1 LKKTLIVLLCLLLA
15 STAIYAYAASYRQG
29 SYGSA
34 VREIQTRLKNWGY
47 YNGEVDG
54 IYGSRTTA
62 AVKQFQKNNGLAA
75 DGIAGPQTL
84 KAMGISSSSTTSST
98 SNDVELLARIIA
110 AEARG
115 EPYIGQVAVG
125 AVILNR
131 VEHASFPNTLAGVI
145 YQSGAF
151 TAVDDGQ
158 FASVA
163 VTETSRKAANAA
175 LSGWDP
181 TGGAIYY
188 YNPAVA
194 TSKWIWSR
202 PVSCTIGEHVF
213 CS

>member
-202 PVSCTIGEHVF
+202 PVLCTIGEHVF

>member
-1 LKKTLIVLLCLLLA
+1 MKKTLIVLLCLLLA

-202 PVSCTIGEHVF
+202 PVLCTIGEHVF